1 MSVKLKARHII
12 FGILILIGVFFLV
25 PNFDFNNKATQG
37 LLMGLFSALAYSLRN
52 LILKKHNS
60 MADGSIQMIY
70 QLFVVII
77 ILLPVFFIYSD
88 YQIQTDLPYL
98 LMLGFVTTALG
109 HTLFLS
115 SFSHFSISTASIIS
129 SIQPLFG
136 IIMSVILLNE
146 IPNFKNV
153 VGGIIILS
161 TVVIESIKS
170 KEKNS

>member
-1 MSVKLKARHII
+1 MGQKVKPISIRL
-12 FGILILIGVFFLV
+12 GI
-25 PNFDFNNKATQG
+25 NKKSISCWYA
-37 LLMGLFSALAYSLRN
+37 N
-52 LILKKHNS
+52 KKNY
-60 MADGSIQMIY
+60 AKT
-70 QLFVVII
+70 L
-77 ILLPVFFIYSD
+77 YSD
-88 YQIQTDLPYL
+88 YQIQPDFPYL
-98 LMLGFVTTALG
+98 LMLGFITTALG

-146 IPNFKNV
+146 IQNFKNV

-170 KEKNS
+170 KEKKS